1 VLDVIEEAE
10 LTERAQEIG
19 DLIIG
24 RLDALAIEARFSCIG
39 DTRQLGAM
47 VAMELV
53 KDRESRDPDPELTR
67 AVVQTA
73 ARRGLIILACG
84 VHGNVIRFLA
94 PLTASDE
101 IVREGLGILE
111 HTLADPK
118 QNALEVWEACI
129 DDYVEYLE
137 EDVGW
142 AIRRVIQ
149 GLPELRDIDRRD
161 NDRRARKIASAL
173 RAHGARANGR
183 RLEAVGRLLIETTS
197 AAIDDAWSR
206 DGRVP
211 SSVARE
217 LKLMHRSYLARY
229 VE

>member
-1 VLDVIEEAE
+1 VPNGAKRRDSSTRGEYAPRVRPVQKRAIRTVDLILDTAAELLDEVGVDAFNTNLLAERAEVAVRSVYRYYPNKLAVIVALYERHEEAWAPHFDE
-10 LTERAQEIG
+10 AMRGLT
-19 DLIIG
+19 
-24 RLDALAIEARFSCIG
+24 
-39 DTRQLGAM
+39 
-47 VAMELV
+47 
-53 KDRESRDPDPELTR
+53 DPER
-67 AVVQTA
+67 
-73 ARRGLIILACG
+73 
-84 VHGNVIRFLA
+84 
-94 PLTASDE
+94 
-101 IVREGLGILE
+101 
-111 HTLADPK
+111 
-118 QNALEVWEACI
+118 NALEVWEACI

-173 RAHGARANGR
+173 RAHGARVNGR

-197 AAIDDAWSR
+197 AAIDDSWSR
-206 DGRVP
+206 YGRVP

>member
-1 VLDVIEEAE
+1 MHDGAKRHDSSTRREYAPRVRPVQERAIRTVDLILDTAAELLDEVGVDAFNTNLLAERAEVAVRSVYRYYPNKLAVIVALYERHEEAW
-10 LTERAQEIG
+10 AP
-19 DLIIG
+19 
-24 RLDALAIEARFSCIG
+24 RF
-39 DTRQLGAM
+39 DQAM
-47 VAMELV
+47 
-53 KDRESRDPDPELTR
+53 
-67 AVVQTA
+67 
-73 ARRGLIILACG
+73 RG
-84 VHGNVIRFLA
+84 
-94 PLTASDE
+94 
-101 IVREGLGILE
+101 
-111 HTLADPK
+111 LADPE

-161 NDRRARKIASAL
+161 NDRRARKIARAL
-173 RAHGARANGR
+173 QAHGARVNGR
-183 RLEAVGRLLIETTS
+183 RLETVGRLLIETTS

-211 SSVARE
+211 ISVARE